1 MSSPHDLR
9 PVGTKNIFFL
19 QNGPDSFPEQF
30 KPFWIGNYAFV
41 LIDAEDLVLL
51 DAGER
56 VLLDA
61 EELVLLDAG
70 ERVLLDAEDLVLF
83 DAGEP
88 VLLDAEDLVLL
99 DAGMEIDL

>member
-1 MSSPHDLR
+1 MRADPTSYSESIQPLTITYFSDF
-9 PVGTKNIFFL
+9 PIF
-19 QNGPDSFPEQF
+19 SETSIPE
-30 KPFWIGNYAFV
+30 
-41 LIDAEDLVLL
+41 LVLL
-51 DAGER
+51 DNGEA

-70 ERVLLDAEDLVLF
+70 EHVLLDAEDLVLF

-99 DAGMEIDL
+99 DAGMEIDQ